1 MNPRCSFWI
10 SWLLLA
16 ILPAAH
22 AAPVPVRDSA
32 PFKPTLSA
40 RTAAPDQIL
49 ADIRYTAELIA
60 RFAPS
65 DKEAKEFLGAMDKA
79 LDSTLGPD
87 WRKAVDTARP
97 LFGYFNLESNLPVST
112 GAVLIPVKDRTA
124 FESMVKHVV
133 GKVDAGADGV
143 LRFDFPG
150 ARSPSGK
157 AINGYVRFAN
167 QYAYLTVNDPAVVA
181 LDRIPS
187 PAQIVAGDPKA
198 AVSARLYFDRLPEQH
213 RQQAIGGVQ
222 QFKTLLNGNVGGD
235 GAMKSMGVAWMQ
247 MVLLGGPMFQLYP
260 LVEPAIRDGQEL
272 TLDFRYDRAHLN
284 LNFEAAL
291 TAKTGSELSK
301 LVAAL
306 KPVASL
312 FPQMLGTDLAARGL
326 MRGTIPA
333 DIRKVIVAQLEAGLA
348 MAPQGDPV
356 WGPFAAKIGES
367 MLPTLR
373 EGEIDLAGGLRGPG
387 KNDGYGIVAGLR
399 LKDAAGV
406 EKALREAVKALPK
419 DFQAMFKLDATT
431 VGEGKVHQIL
441 LPPLP
446 EPAKSIV
453 GESTVHIAFRPDRVV
468 VAFGDGA
475 PGILGAG
482 LSAKPQ
488 PVAQSFVDASGR
500 MLIPLVSKIDA
511 NAGKKFKAF
520 IGSEIDRVPILEMAV
535 EGGSTLKVRYGN
547 GLATFVPL
555 LGFYTFRAVGMEAQR
570 IQVAPAAVPPAAPR

>member
-1 MNPRCSFWI
+1 MIARCSFWVGG
-10 SWLLLA
+10 LLLA
-16 ILPAAH
+16 IIPAAH

-32 PFKPTLSA
+32 PFKPTLTV
-40 RTAAPDQIL
+40 RTAPPDQIL
-49 ADIRYTAELIA
+49 ADIRYTADLIS
-60 RFAPS
+60 RFAPGE
-65 DKEAKEFLGAMDKA
+65 KEAKEVVGGLDKA

-87 WRKAVDTARP
+87 WRKAVDTVRP

-112 GAVLIPVKDRTA
+112 GAVLIPVKDRAA
-124 FESMVKHVV
+124 FESMLKHVV
-133 GKVDAGADGV
+133 GKVDTGADGV
-143 LRFDFPG
+143 LRFDFSG
-150 ARSPSGK
+150 ARSASGK

-198 AVSARLYFDRLPEQH
+198 AVSARFYFDRLPEQH

-222 QFKTLLNGNVGGD
+222 QFKALLNGNMGG
-235 GAMKSMGVAWMQ
+235 GGVTMGVAWMQ
-247 MVLLGGPMFQLYP
+247 MVIFGGPMFQLYP

-272 TLDFRYDRAHLN
+272 TLDVRYDRARLN
-284 LNFEAAL
+284 LNFEATL
-291 TAKTGSELSK
+291 TAKAGSELSK

-306 KPVASL
+306 KPATSL
-312 FPQMLGTDLAARGL
+312 FPQMLGTDLAARAL
-326 MRGTIPA
+326 IRGTIPA
-333 DIRKVIVAQLEAGLA
+333 DIRKVIVAQLESGLA

-356 WGPFAAKIGES
+356 WGPFAAKIVES

-373 EGEIDLAGGLRGPG
+373 EGEVDLAGGLLGPG
-387 KNDGYGIVAGLR
+387 KKEQYGIVGGLR

-419 DFQAMFKLDATT
+419 DAQVMLKLDATT
-431 VGEGKVHQIL
+431 VGGVKVHQIL

-446 EPAKSIV
+446 EPAKSIF
-453 GESTVHIAFRPDRVV
+453 GESTVHIAFRPDGVV
-468 VAFGDGA
+468 VAFGDGT

-511 NAGKKFKAF
+511 DAGKKFKAF
-520 IGSEIDRVPILEMAV
+520 VGNEIDRVPILELAV

-570 IQVAPAAVPPAAPR
+570 IQVAPAAVP